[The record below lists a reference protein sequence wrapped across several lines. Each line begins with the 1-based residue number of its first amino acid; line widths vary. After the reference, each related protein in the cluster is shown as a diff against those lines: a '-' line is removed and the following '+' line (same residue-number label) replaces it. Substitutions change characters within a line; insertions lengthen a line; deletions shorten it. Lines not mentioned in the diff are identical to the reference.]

1 MIAYKIMEVFKR
13 RQNVEDN
20 ITPKRVLVI
29 YGPRRVGKTTILKKY
44 LSKQS
49 GRILYSTGD
58 DIEIRQIFE
67 SQQRERILNF
77 AHSYDIIG
85 IDEAQQI
92 PSIGLGIKMIIDEF
106 PDKNIILT
114 GSSSF
119 DLSRE
124 VGEPLTGRHFELL
137 LLPISLGEM
146 EIGRFELESQNEK
159 FLLYGSYP
167 EVLLQSDPKL
177 KVRILKELISS
188 YLFKDVLALD
198 RIKSPDLLLDITKC
212 LAFQIGKE
220 VSHNEIAK
228 TVGANVKTV
237 ARYIDLLEKMFVV
250 RKVRGYSRNLRNEI
264 SKKSKYYFI
273 DLGIR
278 NAVIY
283 NFNSIDTRNDVGG
296 LWENFIYM
304 ELLKINNANGNLDE
318 LYFWRTHSGQEVDIV
333 RVSQS
338 GLDAI
343 EVKWKKDT
351 AKEPLLWRKSY
362 PESKFII
369 ISKDNYLDI
378 LLEP

>member
-1 MIAYKIMEVFKR
+1 MEVFTRKQR
-13 RQNVEDN
+13 VEN
-20 ITPKRVLVI
+20 SLAPKRVLVI

-44 LSKQS
+44 LSTKK

-58 DIEIRQIFE
+58 DIEIRKIFE
-67 SQQRERILNF
+67 SEQRARILNF
-77 AHSYDIIG
+77 AESYDIIG

-92 PSIGLGIKMIIDEF
+92 PHIGLGIKMIIDEF

-137 LLPISLGEM
+137 LLPISQGEM
-146 EIGRFELESQNEK
+146 GLGRFELESQKEK

-167 EVLLQSDPKL
+167 EVLLQADANL

-212 LAFQIGKE
+212 LAFQIGNE

-228 TVGANVKTV
+228 TIGANVKTV

-250 RKVRGYSRNLRNEI
+250 KKVRGYSRNLRNEI
-264 SKKSKYYFI
+264 SKKSKYYFV

-278 NAVIY
+278 NAVIS
-283 NFNSIDTRNDVGG
+283 NFNPIDTRDDVGG
-296 LWENFIYM
+296 LWENFIFM
-304 ELLKINNANGNLDE
+304 ELLKINNARENLDE
-318 LYFWRTHSGQEVDIV
+318 FYFWRTHTGQEIDIV
-333 RVSQS
+333 RVSA
-338 GLDAI
+338 GELEAI
-343 EVKWKKDT
+343 EVKWKKDN
-351 AKEPLLWRKSY
+351 AKEPPLWKKTY
-362 PESKFII
+362 PESTFTV
-369 ISKDNYLDI
+369 ISKDNYLNI
-378 LLEP
+378 LL

>member
-1 MIAYKIMEVFKR
+1 MEVFKR
-13 RQNVEDN
+13 KQSVERSLA
-20 ITPKRVLVI
+20 PKRVLVI

-44 LSKQS
+44 LSTQK

-58 DIEIRQIFE
+58 DIEIRKIFE
-67 SQQRERILNF
+67 SEQRARILNF
-77 AHSYDIIG
+77 AESYDIIG

-92 PSIGLGIKMIIDEF
+92 PHVGLGIKMIIDEF

-137 LLPISLGEM
+137 LLPISQSEM
-146 EIGRFELESQNEK
+146 GLGRFELESQKEK
-159 FLLYGSYP
+159 FLLYGAYP
-167 EVLLQSDPKL
+167 EVLLQTDVNSKA
-177 KVRILKELISS
+177 RILKELISS

-212 LAFQIGKE
+212 LAFQIGNE

-237 ARYIDLLEKMFVV
+237 ARYIDLLEKMFVIK
-250 RKVRGYSRNLRNEI
+250 KVRGYSRNLRNEI
-264 SKKSKYYFI
+264 SKKSKYYFV

-278 NAVIY
+278 NAVIS
-283 NFNSIDTRNDVGG
+283 NFNPLDTRDDVGG
-296 LWENFIYM
+296 LWENFIFM
-304 ELLKINNANGNLDE
+304 ELLKINNTEENLAE
-318 LYFWRTHSGQEVDIV
+318 FYFWRTHAGQEVDIV
-333 RVSQS
+333 RASA
-338 GLDAI
+338 GKLEAI
-343 EVKWKKDT
+343 EVKWKKDN
-351 AKEPLLWRKSY
+351 AKEPPLWKKTY
-362 PESKFII
+362 PESTFTV

-378 LLEP
+378 LL